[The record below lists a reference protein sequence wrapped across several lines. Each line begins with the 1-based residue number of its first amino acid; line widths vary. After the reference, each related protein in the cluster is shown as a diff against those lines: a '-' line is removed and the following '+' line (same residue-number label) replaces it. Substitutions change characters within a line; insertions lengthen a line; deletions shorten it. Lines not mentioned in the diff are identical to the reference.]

1 MAVIH
6 KTYQMRAYTSAS
18 GYDRIASVLLKCA
31 QLYNAGLE
39 EWRSAYRQS
48 GVSRTYHDQSK
59 QLTLV
64 RKDDPEGWGSIS
76 VQIGRGVLRR
86 LDRARQSFFRR
97 VKDGQKAGYP
107 RFKSWRRYHTIEISE
122 PSPAMVKQ
130 RGSHYV
136 VVVKGLPAVRLR
148 KGLDLPS
155 SEKLKSLSI
164 TKRGRR
170 LWVQLTY
177 EVEMA
182 QLARSAEVVGLDMGV
197 SDRIALST
205 GERIGRRKKPIERL
219 KRAQQRLSRCRKGSK
234 RWRERRAILSNAQHR
249 ERVSNRNECHR
260 LTTEIVH
267 RFGLIA
273 IEGLVIGSM
282 TASAKGTVDNPG
294 KNVSQK
300 SGLNRSISE
309 QTWGMIR
316 QQLTYKAA
324 WAGRELVVVDPRYTS
339 QTCSRCEY
347 VSSASRDGKGFKCS
361 RCGYVTDA
369 DINAAVNILHRGL
382 AGGNL
387 PAAALDA
394 A

>member
-1 MAVIH
+1 M
-6 KTYQMRAYTSAS
+6 
-18 GYDRIASVLLKCA
+18 
-31 QLYNAGLE
+31 
-39 EWRSAYRQS
+39 
-48 GVSRTYHDQSK
+48 
-59 QLTLV
+59 
-64 RKDDPEGWGSIS
+64 
-76 VQIGRGVLRR
+76 
-86 LDRARQSFFRR
+86 
-97 VKDGQKAGYP
+97 
-107 RFKSWRRYHTIEISE
+107 
-122 PSPAMVKQ
+122 
-130 RGSHYV
+130 
-136 VVVKGLPAVRLR
+136 
-148 KGLDLPS
+148 
-155 SEKLKSLSI
+155 
-164 TKRGRR
+164 
-170 LWVQLTY
+170 
-177 EVEMA
+177 
-182 QLARSAEVVGLDMGV
+182 
-197 SDRIALST
+197 
-205 GERIGRRKKPIERL
+205 
-219 KRAQQRLSRCRKGSK
+219 
-234 RWRERRAILSNAQHR
+234 SNVQHR

-273 IEGLVIGSM
+273 IEELNINSM

-361 RCGYVTDA
+361 RCGYVADA